1 MAKLRFGAWIPTYAW
16 ADDPGTPDSVREN
29 VAKIRDAVVKC
40 EEHGIDVWVID
51 HLLSAPGLYGNAWLE
66 PLGVLS
72 YAAALTARVKLATG
86 ILVLPVRHPVML
98 AKEIST
104 LCHLSQGRYL
114 FGVGPGW
121 YAREYEV
128 TGTRIEE
135 RGKRTDELIEA
146 VLLLLSR
153 PNASFHGRY
162 YRFDDVTID
171 PRPPKLPEVWV
182 SGGSRIPDPGEHDL
196 PKLAPSVADR
206 IVRAG
211 NWISRCSGKQD
222 WVKRDWEDLQRHARP
237 HGARSRRPWCSGT
250 ATSRTSWRRR
260 STSEP
265 SRRRGRRSSAR
276 WGRTGAGSICRSAT
290 WWGRSTGSTRASPT
304 SRPPGWSTW
313 SWARSPTTPRRST

>member
-1 MAKLRFGAWIPTYAW
+1 MGKVRFGVWIPTYAW

-29 VAKIRDAVVKC
+29 AAKVRDSVQKC

-66 PLGVLS
+66 PINVLS

-135 RGKRTDELIEA
+135 RGEA
-146 VLLLLSR
+146 DRRAHRGGAAPALAAQRHLSR
-153 PNASFHGRY
+153 PLLPLRRRDDRPEAAGAAGGLGVGRLEN
-162 YRFDDVTID
+162 
-171 PRPPKLPEVWV
+171 P
-182 SGGSRIPDPGEHDL
+182 GSR
-196 PKLAPSVADR
+196 
-206 IVRAG
+206 RA
-211 NWISRCSGKQD
+211 R
-222 WVKRDWEDLQRHARP
+222 RAEAR
-237 HGARSRRPWCSGT
+237 RRPWPSG
-250 ATSRTSWRRR
+250 SC
-260 STSEP
+260 
-265 SRRRGRRSSAR
+265 GRA
-276 WGRTGAGSICRSAT
+276 
-290 WWGRSTGSTRASPT
+290 TGSRGARAS
-304 SRPPGWSTW
+304 RNG
-313 SWARSPTTPRRST
+313 